1 MDALDFSAASADLEI
16 DLAAAQVTAD
26 LNMLSYSGIEKII
39 AGAGNDKFYI
49 VGSQSMDIY
58 SGPGDDCF
66 IFSSDG
72 SLMGIIDGESGHDT
86 LDYSASNSGRRI
98 ILTGIGLQDGFNGE
112 EIDSISAGFANMEGF
127 IGGQEWIHSGLDAD
141 AEFNIYSDRVEYSS
155 DGRTMIITGVENLLG
170 GNENDQFIFHDQAQL
185 PGDSNSINGQGGS
198 NTLDYSKYSSGRTI
212 ILTAL
217 GSLNGFAGKDSSM
230 MQSVLFF
237 DNIQFLRG
245 SDAGSDTLQGLDTDS
260 IYRITGT
267 STGSYENN
275 GYSLSFVGIEILNG
289 GSGQDC
295 LDFSSMDSSRNV
307 FLKGISANGFAGD
320 EAAIPGG
327 FTGMDILVGSV
338 NTDTFTGLDE
348 EASFIITDTVMYC
361 FDDKTLRLT
370 AWENPLVE
378 IRMTGSFS
386 VMGLTLMDYW
396 MDVAVAIPP
405 DYSAYQQRVKV
416 VVTGVGDV
424 DGFCRHSRTDGAAL
438 PTLMFI

>member
-1 MDALDFSAASADLEI
+1 MKCGSGDDTIDGGRAGDDILEGGDGNDDSRWQRHDIYRFANNWGRDTVSDDTGDMDALDFSAASADLEI

-127 IGGQEWIHSGLDAD
+127 IGGQGMDTFQGLDAD

-217 GSLNGFAGKDSSM
+217 
-230 MQSVLFF
+230 V
-237 DNIQFLRG
+237 
-245 SDAGSDTLQGLDTDS
+245 
-260 IYRITGT
+260 
-267 STGSYENN
+267 
-275 GYSLSFVGIEILNG
+275 
-289 GSGQDC
+289 
-295 LDFSSMDSSRNV
+295 
-307 FLKGISANGFAGD
+307 
-320 EAAIPGG
+320 P
-327 FTGMDILVGSV
+327 
-338 NTDTFTGLDE
+338 
-348 EASFIITDTVMYC
+348 
-361 FDDKTLRLT
+361 
-370 AWENPLVE
+370 
-378 IRMTGSFS
+378 
-386 VMGLTLMDYW
+386 
-396 MDVAVAIPP
+396 
-405 DYSAYQQRVKV
+405 
-416 VVTGVGDV
+416 
-424 DGFCRHSRTDGAAL
+424 
-438 PTLMFI
+438 